1 MRIAGFAE
9 LDDLLLLRRPARP
22 RRLDKYPAA
31 DPAQLSALLRLR
43 AARIEGFPFGL
54 FHRFVHQT
62 VRIAA
67 VVYRMGVRRLIRE
80 RLLRDQVAP
89 AQLQAVDLHLARG
102 FLDQPLGEIADV
114 GPAGA
119 EVSGR

>member
-43 AARIEGFPFGL
+43 AACVEGFPFGL

-80 RLLRDQVAP
+80 CLLRNQVAP
-89 AQLQAVDLHLARG
+89 AQLQAADLHLSG
-102 FLDQPLGEIADV
+102 GLLDQPLGEIADG
-114 GPAGA
+114 GPAVVA
-119 EVSGR
+119 LSG